1 MGEHISPVAR
11 LRFGRVVDVE
21 SWAFGGL
28 RASGFKSLGL
38 EAVQD
43 SVFEFLR
50 STLKIMLGVLLL
62 FTGCCSDEG
71 RVCIRQSLYGQA
83 VSQVGWH
90 EPRQSPLEIPMNSFI
105 SDSVYIYS
113 HHLLA

>member
-21 SWAFGGL
+21 SWAFGL

-62 FTGCCSDEG
+62 LKDVALM
-71 RVCIRQSLYGQA
+71 RVA
-83 VSQVGWH
+83 
-90 EPRQSPLEIPMNSFI
+90 F
-105 SDSVYIYS
+105 
-113 HHLLA
+113 A